1 VFAAALES
9 AAILA
14 QPAAF
19 DVASVKPTAIANG
32 LVEFQMRPGGRL
44 AVFGMSLR
52 DLVRRAYGS
61 DEIQRTEQVIG
72 GPEWAGSDRYDVL
85 AVTDPAIDAD
95 PEHKTM
101 RMLAMLRTLLE
112 DRFKLK
118 VHTEMREAD
127 IFNLVLANR
136 DGKLGA
142 NLHRSTI
149 DCPTRVPGAAPN
161 RDPIRWCGVRGGG
174 FNGVLAG
181 QGVSMKEIVAVLAIF
196 PTVARPVRDR
206 TGLEGKFDFRAEFTP
221 ALVPGATADSPAL
234 PNPAADTGPSLFT
247 AFQEQLGLKLQNER
261 ARILFLVIDSADHP
275 TEN

>member
-1 VFAAALES
+1 VLAAAV
-9 AAILA
+9 ADA

-19 DVASVKPTAIANG
+19 DVASIKRTAIANG

-61 DEIQRTEQVIG
+61 DGIQRSEQVIG
-72 GPEWAGSDRYDVL
+72 GADWAGSDRYDIL
-85 AVTDPAIDAD
+85 AATEAAIDAD
-95 PEHKTM
+95 PQQKNA

-118 VHTEMREAD
+118 VHPELREAD
-127 IFNLVLANR
+127 TYTLVLANR

-142 NLHRSTI
+142 SLRRSTI
-149 DCPTRVPGAAPN
+149 DCPVLVPGVP
-161 RDPIRWCGVRGGG
+161 RTPDPVRWCGVRGGG
-174 FNGVLAG
+174 FAGVLAG
-181 QGVSMKEIVAVLAIF
+181 QGVTMKEVIAILAIF
-196 PTVARPVRDR
+196 PTVARPVIDR

-221 ALVPGATADSPAL
+221 ALVPGPTPDSPAL

-247 AFQEQLGLKLQNER
+247 AFQEQLGLKLQHEK
-261 ARILFLVIDSADHP
+261 ARIPFLVIDAALPP